1 MPLRSAG
8 PLERRLRRVDA
19 ADDARRHA
27 GGGAAGRH
35 GFQHHAAGGDLGAR
49 AELDVAQ
56 YSCASA
62 QQLAAPHFQAAVAAL
77 LASCRGGGIQGMA
90 KLVVAG
96 GVADSKATRLGIDV
110 AINLV

>member
-1 MPLRSAG
+1 
-8 PLERRLRRVDA
+8 
-19 ADDARRHA
+19 
-27 GGGAAGRH
+27 
-35 GFQHHAAGGDLGAR
+35 
-49 AELDVAQ
+49 
-56 YSCASA
+56 
-62 QQLAAPHFQAAVAAL
+62 